1 MRLPGRFLCGRV
13 NVIIPVVQEI
23 QGPRRVFKSH
33 LKYNLVPGGE
43 PAQSPGKYIYVYR
56 NPKDTAVSGFHQ
68 AQSLVMPDLTW
79 EKYFERFMAGQN
91 SYGMMLDH
99 VKGWWEH
106 KGKNSICLQVDM
118 YRVSCASVR
127 CLTHRCR

>member
-1 MRLPGRFLCGRV
+1 M
-13 NVIIPVVQEI
+13 NVIILVMQEMP
-23 QGPRRVFKSH
+23 GPRVFKSH

-43 PAQSPGKYIYVYR
+43 PTRSPGRYIYVYR

-79 EKYFERFMAGQN
+79 DKYFERFMAGQN

-106 KGKNSICLQVDM
+106 RGKCLLVP
-118 YRVSCASVR
+118 S
-127 CLTHRCR
+127 